1 MNVFF
6 SFIITVVI
14 FRNLLS
20 FGVRRF
26 CVTEENRVA
35 EYFKDLLGP
44 PIHLADELLRRALNI
59 HYKSR
64 TWHFTRNT
72 FLPRSDSNDSKALKS
87 LKKENARFMFS
98 VKVIFMMT
106 FIFEL
111 FITTKYVFIMAG
123 IFPILLD
130 AISKKIY
137 KITHDFKTVYF
148 VQIC

>member
-1 MNVFF
+1 MFF

-26 CVTEENRVA
+26 CVTEENRFA

-87 LKKENARFMFS
+87 LKKEKCS
-98 VKVIFMMT
+98 
-106 FIFEL
+106 L
-111 FITTKYVFIMAG
+111 YVFCQGNFHDDLYLWA
-123 IFPILLD
+123 FYNN
-130 AISKKIY
+130 KICLY
-137 KITHDFKTVYF
+137 YGRYLPDFARCN
-148 VQIC
+148 I

>member
-1 MNVFF
+1 MFF

-14 FRNLLS
+14 FRHLLS

-26 CVTEENRVA
+26 CVTEENRFA

-72 FLPRSDSNDSKALKS
+72 FLPRSDSNDSKAL
-87 LKKENARFMFS
+87 NR
-98 VKVIFMMT
+98 
-106 FIFEL
+106 
-111 FITTKYVFIMAG
+111 
-123 IFPILLD
+123 
-130 AISKKIY
+130 
-137 KITHDFKTVYF
+137 
-148 VQIC
+148 